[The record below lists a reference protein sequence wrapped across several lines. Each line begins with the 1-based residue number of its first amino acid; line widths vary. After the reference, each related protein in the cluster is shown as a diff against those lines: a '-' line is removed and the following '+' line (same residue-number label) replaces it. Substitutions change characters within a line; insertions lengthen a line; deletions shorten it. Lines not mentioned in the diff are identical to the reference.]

1 MPDGGKER
9 GSYPAELSIYAEN
22 RTGLLVDVSRVFTE
36 RHIDIGQLNVRTSKQ
51 GSATMDISFLM
62 HSTDELRDL
71 VTQLKK
77 IPDVIDITRKTG

>member
-1 MPDGGKER
+1 MLKQ
-9 GSYPAELSIYAEN
+9 LSIYAEN

-51 GSATMDISFLM
+51 GRATMDISFLM